1 MDKHNPS
8 ELALQ
13 GQPSMNAKAILAN
26 LRAAASH
33 SPRKSHEK

>member
-26 LRAAASH
+26 LRADCLAFA
-33 SPRKSHEK
+33 RKKP